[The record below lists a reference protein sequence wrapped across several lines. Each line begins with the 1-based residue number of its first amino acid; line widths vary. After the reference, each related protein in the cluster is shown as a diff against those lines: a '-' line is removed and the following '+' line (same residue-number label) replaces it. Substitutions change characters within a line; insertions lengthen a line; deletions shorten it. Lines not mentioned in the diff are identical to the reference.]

1 MSHPSDDDL
10 QMSPPLG
17 SAVVAPS
24 AGQLAGLLADADRRM
39 VVAAIVLGA
48 QSVDEVRRAAVLGLR
63 EAVTATG
70 RLVDGGLVEQ
80 AADGTL
86 VLVASASSAAARAA
100 APIGGDE
107 HADQPAEI
115 ARVLRAHVK
124 DGRLTSIPSGH
135 AKRLIV
141 LALIVQ
147 DFELDTHY
155 LEPEVNTILA
165 RWHPDTAA
173 LRRWLVD
180 VGYLDRDHGDY
191 WRCGGP
197 VTLSTQERT
206 GSASHSVELRA
217 GSPSRRNS
225 ERRA

>member
-1 MSHPSDDDL
+1 
-10 QMSPPLG
+10 MSPPLE
-17 SAVVAPS
+17 SPAVAPS
-24 AGQLAGLLADADRRM
+24 AGQLAGLLADADRRRI
-39 VVAAIVLGA
+39 VAAIVLGA
-48 QSVDEVRRAAVLGLR
+48 QSVDDVCRAAGLTLR
-63 EAVTATG
+63 KAVTATG

-80 AADGTL
+80 AADGAL
-86 VLVASASSAAARAA
+86 VLAASAFSAAARAA
-100 APIGGDE
+100 APVRRENE
-107 HADQPAEI
+107 HAGQPAEV

-124 DGRLTSIPSGH
+124 DDRLTSIPSSH

-141 LALIVQ
+141 LALIVE

-165 RWHPDTAA
+165 HWHPDTAA

-197 VTLSTQERT
+197 VTLSTQYRT
-206 GSASHSVELRA
+206 ETVRRCVE
-217 GSPSRRNS
+217 SRGCQRS
-225 ERRA
+225 GRGDSSTSR